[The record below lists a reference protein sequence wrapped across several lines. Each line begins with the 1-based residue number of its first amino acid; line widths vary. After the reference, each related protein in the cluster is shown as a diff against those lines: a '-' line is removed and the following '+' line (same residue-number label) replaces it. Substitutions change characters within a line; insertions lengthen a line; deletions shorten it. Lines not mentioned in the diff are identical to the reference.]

1 VSNRDVVVCSFYTPD
16 AYYGG
21 HAKELREQLDALGI
35 GHELL
40 EIQKREG
47 EDWADVTRRKIGF
60 IREICH
66 KHPTKMV
73 FWIDVDCRIVAL
85 PDYIS
90 NSTADF
96 IGFQRSF
103 GSPLQIGYHNRT
115 RFWEPSF
122 WGVNATEQGRK
133 LVEDAYAL
141 EQRADIKATD
151 DYFLEEAWRA
161 NSRVLTWQM
170 IPGTAIVRD
179 RKLQEPGQHDSFFV
193 FGSSG
198 NVADFKDKVVQHG
211 AGKQI
216 STKKKLLKQAKKI
229 EKALPEAI
237 KKPLR
242 RIADSAG
249 ITGIL
254 TSGGSKS
261 IDPERSRMVGEML
274 GGGIKGDPVLF
285 TKARAEF
292 DNKYIATHGENS
304 MIHAAEAFMSYS
316 AKESEDKVRL
326 AWWSKPFPGNFGD
339 WLSPLMISH
348 YTDAKVVL
356 QSPVK
361 AASKPHL
368 ISLGSIGRF
377 IKSNSVVVGTG
388 ISTDDIELNRKAKY
402 VSVRGPIT
410 ARVLKESGGPSID
423 TFGDPGLALSR
434 VIPVTRGATNGKI
447 AFIRHF
453 SHTSIPM
460 QLPEN
465 LDELSVMM
473 SRQHDIADFVAKL
486 ATYDSVLTSAM
497 HVMIT
502 CQSYGIPCGLVTFE
516 GYEENVHGS
525 GIKYEDYALG
535 AGVEVM
541 NPQVVGLDLSKR
553 DLSNLIRDIK
563 VTEAKKDEVISHIKL
578 GLQSL
583 GKK

>member
-1 VSNRDVVVCSFYTPD
+1 VSNRDVVICSFYTPD

-21 HAKELREQLDALGI
+21 HAKELREQLDSLGI
-35 GHELL
+35 AHELL
-40 EIQKREG
+40 EIQKRPG

-60 IREICH
+60 IRDICH

-73 FWIDVDCRIVAL
+73 FWIDVDCRITHL
-85 PDYIS
+85 PDFIS
-90 NSTADF
+90 NTTADL

-122 WGVNATEQGRK
+122 WGVNATVQGRK
-133 LVEDAYAL
+133 LVEDAYDL

-161 NSRVLTWQM
+161 NAKKLTFQL
-170 IPGTAIVRD
+170 IPSTCIVKD
-179 RKLQEPGQHDSFFV
+179 RKLAEPGAREAFFV

-198 NVADFKDKVVQHG
+198 NVAEFKDKVVQHG
-211 AGKQI
+211 AGKK
-216 STKKKLLKQAKKI
+216 SSPRKKLLKQAKKI
-229 EKALPEAI
+229 EKALPDSI

-249 ITGIL
+249 ITGVL
-254 TSGGSKS
+254 TAGKAKS

-274 GGGIKGDPVLF
+274 GGGIKGDGALF
-285 TKARAEF
+285 IKAKAEF
-292 DNKYIATHGENS
+292 ENKYIASFGEAS
-304 MIHAAEAFMSYS
+304 IIEAAEAFLSYS
-316 AKESEDKVRL
+316 AKESEDKIRL

-348 YTDAKVVL
+348 YTDARIVL

-361 AASKPHL
+361 PAAKPHL

-377 IKSNSVVVGTG
+377 IKSNSVVIGTG
-388 ISTDDIELNRKAKY
+388 ISTDDIELNRKAQY

-410 ARVLKESGGPSID
+410 ARVLKQSGGPDIEA
-423 TFGDPGLALSR
+423 FGDPGLALSR

-453 SHTSIPM
+453 SHTSAPM

-465 LDELSVMM
+465 VEELSVLM
-473 SRQHDIADFVAKL
+473 SRPTDIAEFVGKL
-486 ATYDSVLTSAM
+486 AQYDAVITSAM

-525 GIKYEDYALG
+525 GIKYGDYAQG
-535 AGVEVM
+535 AGVEIM
-541 NPQVVGLDLSKR
+541 NPQVVPLDLR
-553 DLSNLIRDIK
+553 RANLDNLIKDIK
-563 VTEAKKDEVISHIKL
+563 VSEAKKDEVIEHIKS
-578 GLQSL
+578 GIAKVR
-583 GKK
+583 KK

>member
-1 VSNRDVVVCSFYTPD
+1 MSNRDVVICSFYTPD

-21 HAKELREQLDALGI
+21 HAKELREQLDSLGI
-35 GHELL
+35 AHELL
-40 EIQKREG
+40 EIQKRPG

-60 IREICH
+60 IRDICH

-73 FWIDVDCRIVAL
+73 FWIDVDCRITHL
-85 PDYIS
+85 PDFIS
-90 NSTADF
+90 NTTADL

-103 GSPLQIGYHNRT
+103 GNPLQIGYHNRT

-133 LVEDAYAL
+133 LVEDAYDL
-141 EQRADIKATD
+141 EQRAVIKATD

-161 NSRVLTWQM
+161 NSRKLTFQM
-170 IPGTAIVRD
+170 IPSTCIVKD
-179 RKLQEPGQHDSFFV
+179 RKLAEPGSRDAFFV

-198 NVADFKDKVVQHG
+198 NVAEFKDKVVQHG
-211 AGKQI
+211 AGKK
-216 STKKKLLKQAKKI
+216 SGTRKSLLKQAKKL
-229 EKALPEAI
+229 EKALPDSI

-249 ITGIL
+249 ITGVL
-254 TSGGSKS
+254 TAGKAKS

-274 GGGIKGDPVLF
+274 GGGIKGDGELF
-285 TKARAEF
+285 TKAKAEF
-292 DNKYIATHGENS
+292 ENKYIASFGEGS
-304 MIHAAEAFMSYS
+304 IIEAAEAFLSYS
-316 AKESEDKVRL
+316 AKESEDKIRL

-348 YTDAKVVL
+348 YTDARVVL

-361 AASKPHL
+361 PATKPHL

-388 ISTDDIELNRKAKY
+388 ISTDDIELNRKAQY
-402 VSVRGPIT
+402 ISVRGPVT
-410 ARVLKESGGPSID
+410 ARVLKQSGGPSVEA
-423 TFGDPGLALSR
+423 FGDPGLALSR

-453 SHTSIPM
+453 SHTSAPM

-465 LDELSVMM
+465 MEELSVMM
-473 SRQHDIADFVAKL
+473 SRPTDIVEFVGKL
-486 ATYDSVLTSAM
+486 AQYDAVVTSAM

-525 GIKYEDYALG
+525 GIKYGDYAQG

-541 NPQVVGLDLSKR
+541 NPQVVPLDLRKVNL
-553 DLSNLIRDIK
+553 DNLIRDIK
-563 VTEAKKDEVISHIKL
+563 VSEAKKDEVIEHIKL
-578 GLQSL
+578 ALTKVR
-583 GKK
+583 KK

>member
-1 VSNRDVVVCSFYTPD
+1 MSNRDVVVCSFYTPD

-35 GHELL
+35 SHELL
-40 EIQKREG
+40 EIQKRPG

-73 FWIDVDCRIVAL
+73 FWIDVDCRITSL
-85 PDYIS
+85 PEYIS
-90 NSTADF
+90 NTTADF

-133 LVEDAYAL
+133 LVEDAYEL
-141 EQRADIKATD
+141 EQRAELKATD

-161 NSRVLTWQM
+161 NAKKLTFQM
-170 IPGTAIVRD
+170 IPSTAIVRD
-179 RKLQEPGQHDSFFV
+179 RKLAEPGSREAFFV

-211 AGKQI
+211 AGKQV
-216 STKKKLLKQAKKI
+216 STKKKLLKQAKAI
-229 EKALPEAI
+229 EKALPDSI

-242 RIADSAG
+242 RIADSTG

-254 TSGGSKS
+254 TAGKAKT

-274 GGGIKGDPVLF
+274 GGGIKGDAVLF
-285 TKARAEF
+285 AKARAEF
-292 DNKYIATHGENS
+292 DNKYIASYGEAS
-304 MIHAAEAFMSYS
+304 IIEASEAFLSYS
-316 AKESEDKVRL
+316 AKESDHKVRL

-348 YTDAKVVL
+348 YTDARVVL

-361 AASKPHL
+361 PAAKPHL

-388 ISTDDIELNRKAKY
+388 ISTDDIELNRKAQY

-410 ARVLKESGGPSID
+410 ARVLKASGGPALEA
-423 TFGDPGLALSR
+423 FGDPGLALSR

-447 AFIRHF
+447 AFVRHF

-460 QLPEN
+460 RLPEN
-465 LDELSVMM
+465 VEELSVML
-473 SRQHDIADFVAKL
+473 SRQPDIAEFVGKL
-486 ATYDSVLTSAM
+486 ATYDAVITSAM
-497 HVMIT
+497 HIMIT

-541 NPQVVGLDLSKR
+541 NPQVVGLDLTKR
-553 DLSNLIRDIK
+553 DLGNLIKDIK
-563 VTEAKKDEVISHIKL
+563 VSEAKKDEVIGHIKQ
-578 GLQSL
+578 GLERL